1 VDPDRGR
8 HPSRPKRALRALL
21 PIALLL
27 GAALATAAVLAFIP
41 ASDRPSMPADPA
53 ARAEALERA
62 LAAEVTK
69 VRGPAGEA
77 WAIAIDPAD
86 INAWLATR
94 LPKWIEH
101 EPELASFEAAVAVRI
116 AADDGALVIEA
127 PVGPA
132 ALGLVGAVRMPVAL
146 EDAPGARLVLDI
158 GAARI
163 GLLPVPLSAEGWA
176 SAGTLADELAR
187 FERRYPDRRI
197 RLADGRFVEVRAIS
211 CERGRIKIRFA
222 TLPAA
227 AAGG

>member
-1 VDPDRGR
+1 MQVDPGTR
-8 HPSRPKRALRALL
+8 PFRPKRALRALA
-21 PIALLL
+21 PVALLL

-41 ASDRPSMPADPA
+41 PSGRPVMPADPV

-69 VRGPAGEA
+69 VRDPAGA
-77 WAIAIDPAD
+77 TWAIAIDPAD
-86 INAWLATR
+86 LNAWLATR

-116 AADDGALVIEA
+116 AADDGALVVEA

-132 ALGLVGAVRMPVAL
+132 TLGLVGTVRLPIAL
-146 EDAPGARLVLDI
+146 DDAPGARLVVDV

-163 GLLPVPLSAEGWA
+163 GLLPVPLSDGGWA
-176 SAGTLADELAR
+176 AAGTLAEELAR

-197 RLADGRFVEVRAIS
+197 RLADGRLVEVRAIS